1 MSSPY
6 YSDDL
11 VQLFLGDCRECT
23 SWLACDV
30 LVTDPPYGIR
40 WTGIA
45 TSYSRGVGRSQRQ
58 PDIEGDSDTSVRD
71 EILSMWGG
79 GRPAVVF
86 WSWRAPRPQ
95 GVRHRLIWDKQGMAP
110 GPACMPF
117 MTMDEEINI
126 LGEGFKKTAPPLRSV
141 ISTSESRSHLVQEI
155 GHPTPKPVGLM
166 ELLIGRCPDGAV
178 ADPFAGSGS
187 TLIAARNLGRKAVGV
202 EVDERYV
209 EIAASRLS
217 EQVLDLASL

>member
-1 MSSPY
+1 MSSLY

-45 TSYSRGVGRSQRQ
+45 TSYSRGIARSQRQ

-79 GRPAVVF
+79 GDRP
-86 WSWRAPRPQ
+86 WSSGRGGRRA
-95 GVRHRLIWDKQGMAP
+95 
-110 GPACMPF
+110 
-117 MTMDEEINI
+117 
-126 LGEGFKKTAPPLRSV
+126 LRVCGIAS
-141 ISTSESRSHLVQEI
+141 SGTSGAWLRGL
-155 GHPTPKPVGLM
+155 PV
-166 ELLIGRCPDGAV
+166 C
-178 ADPFAGSGS
+178 
-187 TLIAARNLGRKAVGV
+187 
-202 EVDERYV
+202 
-209 EIAASRLS
+209 LS
-217 EQVLDLASL
+217 

>member
-6 YSDDL
+6 YSDGL
-11 VQLFLGDCRECT
+11 VQLYLGDCRECT

-58 PDIEGDSDTSVRD
+58 PDIEGDRDTSVRD
-71 EILSMWGG
+71 MVLSMWG

-86 WSWRAPRPQ
+86 GSWRAPRPQ

-117 MTMDEEINI
+117 MTMDEEIYV
-126 LGEGFKKTAPPLRSV
+126 LGEGYRPSAPPQRSV
-141 ISTSESRSHLVQEI
+141 ISTHEARSRAVQEI
-155 GHPTPKPVGLM
+155 GHPTPKPIGLM
-166 ELLIGRCPDGAV
+166 ELLISRCPDGAI
-178 ADPFAGSGS
+178 ADPFAGSGG
-187 TLIAARNLGRKAVGV
+187 TLIAARNLGRTAVGI
-202 EVDERYV
+202 EVNEKYA

>member
-6 YSDDL
+6 YSDDFVKL
-11 VQLFLGDCRECT
+11 YLDDCRECA

-58 PDIEGDSDTSVRD
+58 PDIEGDRDTSVRD
-71 EILSMWGG
+71 MVLSMWGG
-79 GRPAVVF
+79 RPAIVF
-86 WSWRAPRPQ
+86 GSWRAPRPP

-117 MTMDEEINI
+117 MTMDEEIYV
-126 LGEGFKKTAPPLRSV
+126 LGEGYRPSAPP
-141 ISTSESRSHLVQEI
+141 SEVRDQHSR
-155 GHPTPKPVGLM
+155 
-166 ELLIGRCPDGAV
+166 GAV
-178 ADPFAGSGS
+178 SGS
-187 TLIAARNLGRKAVGV
+187 AGNRAPDTKAGRPHGAPHLPL
-202 EVDERYV
+202 
-209 EIAASRLS
+209 SRRGCR
-217 EQVLDLASL
+217 

>member
-23 SWLACDV
+23 PWLACDV

-45 TSYSRGVGRSQRQ
+45 TSYSRGIARSQRQ

-79 GRPAVVF
+79 RPAMVF
-86 WSWRAPRPQ
+86 GSWRAPRPQ
-95 GVRHRLIWDKQGMAP
+95 GVRHRLIWDKRGMAP

-117 MTMDEEINI
+117 MTMDEEIYV
-126 LGEGFKKTAPPLRSV
+126 LGEGYRPSAPPQRSV
-141 ISTSESRSHLVQEI
+141 ISTHEARSRAVQEI

-166 ELLIGRCPDGAV
+166 EFLISRCPAGV
-178 ADPFAGSGS
+178 VGDPFAGSGS
-187 TLIAARNLGRKAVGV
+187 TLIAARNLGRKVVGV
-202 EVDERYV
+202 EVDEKYA